1 MRLKEKKKKKKK
13 NKYQSR
19 TLLIFVFFFFF
30 FGIKEQECLMTLRSF
45 TLTRPSDWLR
55 PKKRKK
61 KKKEADPVQPC
72 L

>member
-1 MRLKEKKKKKKK
+1 MRLKEKKKKRKRI
-13 NKYQSR
+13 NIRVEHYYF
-19 TLLIFVFFFFF
+19 LFFVFF